1 MRVGDIV
8 VRRRLPFH
16 DLSEGE
22 LATAMVG
29 TVEKVSRVKLAGGV
43 KARVIVRW
51 ENIWNSTGTHDNR
64 MLQVVE

>member
-1 MRVGDIV
+1 MKVGDIV
-8 VRRRLPFH
+8 VRRRSPFH
-16 DLSEGE
+16 DLSEAE

-29 TVEKVSRVKLAGGV
+29 TVEKVSRAKLAGGV

-51 ENIWNSTGTHDNR
+51 ENSWNSTGTHDNR